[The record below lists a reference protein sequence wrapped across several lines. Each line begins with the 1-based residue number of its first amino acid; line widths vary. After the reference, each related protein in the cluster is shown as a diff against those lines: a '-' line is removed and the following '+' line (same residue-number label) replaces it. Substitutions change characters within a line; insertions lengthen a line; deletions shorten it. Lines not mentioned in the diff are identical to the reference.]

1 MKQLDLRCS
10 FRLISFGIGWYRT
23 TIPLPLCV
31 LVLRRALAL
40 PYLHLLGLYHLL
52 GFLVFGPL
60 PVLLVFTPGL
70 LTFTLSVC

>member
-1 MKQLDLRCS
+1 MKQWNS
-10 FRLISFGIGWYRT
+10 AAHFGSLAVGSVGIE
-23 TIPLPLCV
+23 PPSLCNLV

-40 PYLHLLGLYHLL
+40 PYLHFLRLYHLL